1 MATNE
6 LTQRLITF
14 SEDAYVME
22 EQIAQVLRRHLEQ
35 GVTAPP
41 DLQTRMQQHLAE
53 TELQAKRMRQRLE
66 AYGRDPSAIKTTGGQ
81 LMGTMI
87 GLAGAIRPDSLARNL
102 RDDYVTEHL
111 EIAAYTMLIAAA
123 RAAGDD
129 ATIAAAEASLRE
141 EVLMAEFLYKRLP
154 EGLFAALEQ
163 EGIPIPAP
171 MHQEAEKGPQLHI
184 TFEPLKDV
192 QDARAARKKGG

>member
-1 MATNE
+1 MATND

-14 SEDAYVME
+14 IEDAYVME
-22 EQIAQVLRRHLEQ
+22 EQIAQVLRRHIEQ
-35 GVTAPP
+35 GAAAPR
-41 DLQTRMQQHLAE
+41 DLQARMRQHLAE

-66 AYGRDPSAIKTTGGQ
+66 AHGRDPSALKTTGGQ
-81 LMGTMI
+81 LLGNVI
-87 GLAGAIRPDSLARNL
+87 GLAGALRPDSLARNL

-123 RAAGDD
+123 RAAGDE

-154 EGLFAALEQ
+154 EGLFLALEQ

-171 MHQEAEKGPQLHI
+171 MHQEAAEGPRLHI

-192 QDARAARKKGG
+192 QDARAATKKRT